1 MFTTIEKVIFLQN
14 VDVFSHVVTEQLA
27 YIAAIAEEVSY
38 LEKDVIFEVNQ
49 ESDSMFVVA
58 GGKVKLDRDGEEITT
73 VGEKEAFGT
82 WALFDDEPRVA
93 TATAVEDSLLLRID
107 RDDFHELLS
116 DHTEITRAVLKNVA
130 GRIRSLIGRV
140 GTVPVRRNPPD
151 ESP

>member
-82 WALFDDEPRVA
+82 WSLFDDEPRVA

-130 GRIRSLIGRV
+130 GRIRGLIGRV

>member
-82 WALFDDEPRVA
+82 WSLFDDEPRVA
-93 TATAVEDSLLLRID
+93 TATAVEDSLLLR
-107 RDDFHELLS
+107 
-116 DHTEITRAVLKNVA
+116 KNVA
-130 GRIRSLIGRV
+130 GRIRGLIGRV